1 MADTATR
8 TSDRTYDLVS
18 VLYHSLQAGETH
30 ETYIR
35 DAKARGNEELADFLA
50 DVQRTHADIAARAKV
65 LLEPRLS

>member
-30 ETYIR
+30 EAYIR
-35 DAKARGNEELADFLA
+35 DARGRGDDELADFFA
-50 DVQRTHADIAARAKV
+50 EVQRTHADIAARAKA